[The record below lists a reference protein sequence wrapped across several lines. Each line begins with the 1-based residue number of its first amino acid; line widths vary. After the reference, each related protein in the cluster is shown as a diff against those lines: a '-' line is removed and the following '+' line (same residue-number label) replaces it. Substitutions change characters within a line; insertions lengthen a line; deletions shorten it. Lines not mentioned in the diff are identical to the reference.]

1 MAKELL
7 PNIIPTKPVSNGPLT
22 PVGILIVGLSGVN
35 IVEVVELR
43 SSPDLP
49 ELDWHGLSS
58 LFSRTLLEKMPHLAI
73 RETFFICKILLI
85 TIIFLSFSLFL
96 FLFSFFFPWVS
107 PPTPRGFFARSMF
120 CFKSSFCSKIF
131 SVSFSTLSNVLG
143 GFGCKVRSF

>member
-35 IVEVVELR
+35 IVVVELR

-73 RETFFICKILLI
+73 RETFFICKIHFI
-85 TIIFLSFSLFL
+85 MIIF
-96 FLFSFFFPWVS
+96 FLFSFLSLSLSLFFFFAWVS
-107 PPTPRGFFARSMF
+107 PS
-120 CFKSSFCSKIF
+120 
-131 SVSFSTLSNVLG
+131 
-143 GFGCKVRSF
+143 

>member
-49 ELDWHGLSS
+49 ELDWHGLLS
-58 LFSRTLLEKMPHLAI
+58 LCSRTLPEKMTHLAI
-73 RETFFICKILLI
+73 RETFFICKIHFI
-85 TIIFLSFSLFL
+85 TILF
-96 FLFSFFFPWVS
+96 FLFSFLSLFLSLPFFS
-107 PPTPRGFFARSMF
+107 
-120 CFKSSFCSKIF
+120 
-131 SVSFSTLSNVLG
+131 LG
-143 GFGCKVRSF
+143 